1 MTAPL
6 RRKTII
12 NDPVHGII
20 TIPNQLVFELINHPW
35 FQRLRRIKQLGLTEQ
50 VYPGAI
56 HTRFHHALGAM
67 HLMTL
72 ALDNLR
78 AKGHYIWDAEYE
90 AALAAI
96 LLHDIGHGP
105 FSHALETALLDKVR
119 HEDISLLMIER
130 LNEEM
135 DGVLSL
141 AIQIFKGTYP
151 RKFFHQLVSSQLDMD
166 RLDYLQRDSFFTGVQ
181 EGAINPER
189 IIKML
194 DVADDKLVVAEKG
207 IYSIENFLVA
217 RRLMYWQVYLHKTTV
232 STEQMLIQAI
242 RRARQLFAEGK
253 PVFTNPALR
262 LFFETNVNREVFVS
276 HPKYAEAFALLDDH
290 DIWACIKMWLYEQD
304 PILSL
309 LSGMLLNRKLYKVRI
324 GDKKIPEAEIKT
336 ERKKW
341 AQAFGIS
348 LAEAEYFVT
357 YGKLTNAA
365 YQPKDEG
372 ILIATRRGELKDVA
386 QASDLPNIKALTK
399 IVKKYFLC
407 HPK

>member
-1 MTAPL
+1 MTAQL

-12 NDPVHGII
+12 NDPVHGFI
-20 TIPNQLVFELINHPW
+20 TIPNRLVFDLINHPW

-105 FSHALETALLDKVR
+105 FSHALETALLDNVH

-130 LNEEM
+130 LNREM
-135 DGVLSL
+135 DGALSL
-141 AIQIFKGTYP
+141 AIQIFNGTYP

-242 RRARQLFAEGK
+242 RRARKLFTEGK
-253 PVFTNPALR
+253 PVFASPALR
-262 LFFETNVNREVFVS
+262 LFFETSVS
-276 HPKYAEAFALLDDH
+276 WEIFTSHEKYAEAFALLDDH
-290 DIWACIKMWLYEQD
+290 DIWACIKMWQYESD
-304 PILSL
+304 AVLSR
-309 LSGMLLNRKLYKVRI
+309 LSNMLLNRKLYKVRM
-324 GDKKIPEAEIKT
+324 GDEKIPEAEMKA

-341 AQAFGIS
+341 AQELGIS
-348 LAEAEYFVT
+348 LADAEYFVT

-386 QASDLPNIKALTK
+386 EASDLPNIKALTK

>member
-1 MTAPL
+1 MTTPL
-6 RRKTII
+6 RRKTIV
-12 NDPVHGII
+12 NDPVHGFI
-20 TIPNQLVFELINHPW
+20 TIPNRLIFDLINHPW
-35 FQRLRRIKQLGLTEQ
+35 LQRLRRIKQLGLTEQ

-67 HLMTL
+67 HLMML

-78 AKGHYIWDAEYE
+78 VKGHYIWDAEYE

-105 FSHALETALLDKVR
+105 FSHALETALLDNVC

-130 LNEEM
+130 LNREM
-135 DGVLSL
+135 NGALAL
-141 AIQIFKGTYP
+141 AIQMFKGIYP

-194 DVADDKLVVAEKG
+194 DVVEDRLVVAEKG

-242 RRARQLFAEGK
+242 RRAKDLFAKGK
-253 PVFTNPALR
+253 PVFASPALR
-262 LFFETNVNREVFVS
+262 IFFETNVNWQIFTS
-276 HPKYAEAFALLDDH
+276 HEKYLEAFATLDDH
-290 DIWACIKMWLYEQD
+290 DIWACIKMWQYEPD
-304 PILSL
+304 LILSR
-309 LSGMLLNRKLYKVRI
+309 LSQMLLHRRLYKVHM
-324 GDKKIPEAEIKT
+324 GDEKIPEAEIKAL
-336 ERKKW
+336 RKKW
-341 AQAFGIS
+341 SSLWGIS
-348 LAEAEYFVT
+348 MAEAEYIVT

-365 YQPKDEG
+365 YQPQDEG

-386 QASDLPNIKALTK
+386 EASDLPNIKALTK

>member
-78 AKGHYIWDAEYE
+78 AKGHYIGDAEYE

-253 PVFTNPALR
+253 PVFTSPALR

-290 DIWACIKMWLYEQD
+290 DIWVCIKMWLYEQD

-372 ILIATRRGELKDVA
+372 IFIATRRGELKEVA

>member
-1 MTAPL
+1 MTTPL
-6 RRKTII
+6 RRKTVV
-12 NDPVHGII
+12 NDPVHGFI
-20 TIPNQLVFELINHPW
+20 TIPNRLVFDLIHHPW

-67 HLMTL
+67 HLMSL

-78 AKGHYIWDAEYE
+78 AKGHYIWEAEYE
-90 AALAAI
+90 AALAAV

-105 FSHALETALLDKVR
+105 FSHALETALLDEVR
-119 HEDISLLMIER
+119 HEEISLLMIEQ
-130 LNEEM
+130 LNRQT
-135 DGVLSL
+135 DGALSL
-141 AIQIFKGTYP
+141 ALQIFKGTYP
-151 RKFFHQLVSSQLDMD
+151 RKFFHQLVSGQLDMD

-194 DVADDKLVVAEKG
+194 DLADDKLVVAEKG

-217 RRLMYWQVYLHKTTV
+217 RRLMYWQVYMHKTTV
-232 STEQMLIQAI
+232 STEQMLIQTI
-242 RRARQLFAEGK
+242 RRAKDLFAQGRPVFTTPALRPFFETTVNRQLFTGDE
-253 PVFTNPALR
+253 
-262 LFFETNVNREVFVS
+262 
-276 HPKYAEAFALLDDH
+276 KYLHAFASLDDY
-290 DIWACIKMWLYEQD
+290 DIWACIKMWQNESD
-304 PILSL
+304 VVLSR
-309 LSGMLLNRKLYKVRI
+309 LSQMLLQRKLFKVRME
-324 GDKKIPEAEIKT
+324 DEKIPEAEIKA

-341 AQAFGIS
+341 ASAWNIS
-348 LAEAEYFVT
+348 TAEAAYFVT
-357 YGKLTNAA
+357 CGKLTNAA
-365 YQPKDEG
+365 YRSQDEG